1 MVAFPGGVAIFLA
14 TKLCDDLIKHEVES
28 RACIKGTDLTINGK
42 GVAGERQMDRI
53 AVFCTACSFFDN
65 GDFNPC
71 GVMEKSCESL
81 NLLFNPLTQLWGDL
95 HLFTFDDNLHGL
107 PSLSELTT

>member
-14 TKLCDDLIKHEVES
+14 TKLRDDLIKYEVKS
-28 RACIKGTDLTINGK
+28 GTCIEGADLTINGK

-53 AVFCTACSFFDN
+53 AVFCTARSFFDN
-65 GDFNPC
+65 GDFDPC

-81 NLLFNPLTQLWGDL
+81 NLVFNPLTQLGGDL

-107 PSLSELTT
+107 PSFSEPTT